1 MNQADFWKLIEEVN
15 QSCPSQDHE
24 SMEAQMIELLIHHN
38 VDNILDFH
46 LIQQEYYH
54 IAHRNELAAAGEV
67 MGIKPTDDSFPAF
80 LYWLISQGKSIYMAA
95 LQNPDSLAN
104 IPCERKTP
112 SFLGFG
118 YVAYKAYS
126 IKMSLLDPQDMSD
139 IYDAISD
146 RGYYS
151 PAPKIQRE
159 IYQEL
164 PNRADIDS
172 SYTLEMIRALFPN
185 LYDKYAVQIEKTGL
199 YWEQRNKLL
208 HSDCVIHARIGLGLR
223 PKELY
228 FEGTPENIA
237 HFLATYKVADS
248 ILLTDLTDHLVVYSS
263 GWHILSCPDE
273 ELHQEINHSL
283 YPLQRSEEEP
293 QTVFSVS
300 DWISRE
306 ALETAIFD
314 EPPQWGQIFQPG
326 GLSG

>member
-95 LQNPDSLAN
+95 LQNPDLLAN

-159 IYQEL
+159 IY
-164 PNRADIDS
+164 
-172 SYTLEMIRALFPN
+172 
-185 LYDKYAVQIEKTGL
+185 
-199 YWEQRNKLL
+199 
-208 HSDCVIHARIGLGLR
+208 H
-223 PKELY
+223 
-228 FEGTPENIA
+228 
-237 HFLATYKVADS
+237 
-248 ILLTDLTDHLVVYSS
+248 
-263 GWHILSCPDE
+263 
-273 ELHQEINHSL
+273 
-283 YPLQRSEEEP
+283 
-293 QTVFSVS
+293 
-300 DWISRE
+300 
-306 ALETAIFD
+306 
-314 EPPQWGQIFQPG
+314 
-326 GLSG
+326 